1 MWFMQQDT
9 EPEDMC
15 KNYRYILVLLWLWMY
30 YCILGLGLSLFVHTH
45 YSFCVITYVAVY
57 DMWNNDWC
65 LFVLP
70 TKINYLQCPV
80 SIHQCTDR
88 VKFTISTKY
97 DILKNELWHQQN
109 TWKQHVCNKQNTCK
123 HDKCIA

>member
-1 MWFMQQDT
+1 MRFMQQDT

-57 DMWNNDWC
+57 E
-65 LFVLP
+65 FVLYAILYVEWLM
-70 TKINYLQCPV
+70 INV
-80 SIHQCTDR
+80 HKT
-88 VKFTISTKY
+88 
-97 DILKNELWHQQN
+97 
-109 TWKQHVCNKQNTCK
+109 
-123 HDKCIA
+123 